1 LDDTLELESVSLSIS
16 VAQVYRNVRLD
27 TAPAPEEPEEIF
39 P

>member
-1 LDDTLELESVSLSIS
+1 